1 MGTVLNPQDLPSLS
15 SDIVKPQDS
24 TTTQPQQASH
34 EEKAKVANRIF
45 WAYILIVLLIILH
58 FAVPMEVQQKFYL
71 DVIYKSLGV
80 ISIAYIGFLTMTKQI
95 C

>member
-1 MGTVLNPQDLPSLS
+1 MSGVFNPHELS
-15 SDIVKPQDS
+15 SLTPDIVKPQGS
-24 TTTQPQQASH
+24 TTTQSPSH

-80 ISIAYIGFLTMTKQI
+80 ISIAYIGFLTMTKHM